1 MKAKDMF
8 NTSAFFCDTCVGG
21 GKVGRLAKKTA
32 TKLAKRFGHGPVKRW
47 RRGPEVTNMLNR
59 SRDEEPVNSAIFNK
73 RGAFLSFC
81 CGNHLQFDTLRRA
94 KYSSMI
100 ILNLLNRCVEGKID
114 KDCDQYFVRYCNFC
128 RLPIVKDCRWFCP
141 KTPDFD
147 VCNDCKVNKKLAST
161 HSHTLKK
168 APVMNSSVFQWGVL
182 KEPDVV
188 RNKKIKP
195 KHSKSTKKV
204 VVVKKAARRYRSSS
218 HPVYSAL
225 AR

>member
-1 MKAKDMF
+1 M
-8 NTSAFFCDTCVGG
+8 GG

-100 ILNLLNRCVEGKID
+100 ILNL
-114 KDCDQYFVRYCNFC
+114 FF
-128 RLPIVKDCRWFCP
+128 
-141 KTPDFD
+141 
-147 VCNDCKVNKKLAST
+147 
-161 HSHTLKK
+161 
-168 APVMNSSVFQWGVL
+168 
-182 KEPDVV
+182 
-188 RNKKIKP
+188 
-195 KHSKSTKKV
+195 
-204 VVVKKAARRYRSSS
+204 
-218 HPVYSAL
+218 
-225 AR
+225 